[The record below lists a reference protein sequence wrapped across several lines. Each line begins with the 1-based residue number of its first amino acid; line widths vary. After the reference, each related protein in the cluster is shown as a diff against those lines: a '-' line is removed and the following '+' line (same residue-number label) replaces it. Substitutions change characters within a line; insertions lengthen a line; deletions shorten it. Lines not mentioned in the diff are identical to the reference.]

1 MTKLNNKIINEIK
14 ALKLKMMNTTNLL
27 ATFESY
33 GFILNDIDIDSSL
46 VIFKHKFDYEIILKL
61 LLKLNARKI
70 NLYDFIVLLKVLIN
84 KDFTYFLPAIMR
96 FEGI

>member
-1 MTKLNNKIINEIK
+1 MIKLDNKIINEIK

-61 LLKLNARKI
+61 RLISKDIFCIEDIKI
-70 NLYDFIVLLKVLIN
+70 NHN
-84 KDFTYFLPAIMR
+84 N
-96 FEGI
+96 

>member
-46 VIFKHKFDYEIILKL
+46 VIFKHKFEYEIILKL
-61 LLKLNARKI
+61 RLISNDIFCIEDIKI
-70 NLYDFIVLLKVLIN
+70 NHN
-84 KDFTYFLPAIMR
+84 N
-96 FEGI
+96 

>member
-1 MTKLNNKIINEIK
+1 MTKLKNKIINVIK

-46 VIFKHKFDYEIILKL
+46 VIFKHKFEYEIILKL
-61 LLKLNARKI
+61 RLISKDIFCIEDIKI
-70 NLYDFIVLLKVLIN
+70 NHN
-84 KDFTYFLPAIMR
+84 N
-96 FEGI
+96 

>member
-46 VIFKHKFDYEIILKL
+46 VIFKHKFDYEVILKL
-61 LLKLNARKI
+61 RLISKDIFCIEDIKI
-70 NLYDFIVLLKVLIN
+70 NHN
-84 KDFTYFLPAIMR
+84 N
-96 FEGI
+96 

>member
-61 LLKLNARKI
+61 RLISKDIFCIEDIKI
-70 NLYDFIVLLKVLIN
+70 NTLDTTSKCKLEIIN
-84 KDFTYFLPAIMR
+84 GNTVSIH
-96 FEGI
+96 

>member
-14 ALKLKMMNTTNLL
+14 ALKLKMMNTTNSL

-61 LLKLNARKI
+61 RLISKDIFCIEDIKI
-70 NLYDFIVLLKVLIN
+70 NHN
-84 KDFTYFLPAIMR
+84 N
-96 FEGI
+96 

>member
-14 ALKLKMMNTTNLL
+14 ALKLKMINTTNLL

-61 LLKLNARKI
+61 RLISKDIFCIEDIKI
-70 NLYDFIVLLKVLIN
+70 NHN
-84 KDFTYFLPAIMR
+84 N
-96 FEGI
+96 

>member
-1 MTKLNNKIINEIK
+1 MTKLNNKIIDEIK

-61 LLKLNARKI
+61 RLISKDIFCIEDIKI
-70 NLYDFIVLLKVLIN
+70 NHN
-84 KDFTYFLPAIMR
+84 N
-96 FEGI
+96 

>member
-61 LLKLNARKI
+61 KLISKDIFCIEDIKI
-70 NLYDFIVLLKVLIN
+70 NHN
-84 KDFTYFLPAIMR
+84 N
-96 FEGI
+96 

>member
-1 MTKLNNKIINEIK
+1 MTKLINKIINEIK

-61 LLKLNARKI
+61 RLISKDIFCIEDIKI
-70 NLYDFIVLLKVLIN
+70 NHN
-84 KDFTYFLPAIMR
+84 N
-96 FEGI
+96 

>member
-14 ALKLKMMNTTNLL
+14 ALKLKMVNTTNLL

-61 LLKLNARKI
+61 RLISKDIFCIEDIKI
-70 NLYDFIVLLKVLIN
+70 NHN
-84 KDFTYFLPAIMR
+84 N
-96 FEGI
+96 

>member
-46 VIFKHKFDYEIILKL
+46 VIFKHKFDYDIILKL
-61 LLKLNARKI
+61 RLISKDIFCIEDIKI
-70 NLYDFIVLLKVLIN
+70 NHN
-84 KDFTYFLPAIMR
+84 N
-96 FEGI
+96 

>member
-61 LLKLNARKI
+61 RLISKDIFCIEDIKI
-70 NLYDFIVLLKVLIN
+70 NHN
-84 KDFTYFLPAIMR
+84 N
-96 FEGI
+96 

>member
-14 ALKLKMMNTTNLL
+14 ALRLKMMNTANLL

-46 VIFKHKFDYEIILKL
+46 VIFRNKFDYEIILKL
-61 LLKLNARKI
+61 RLISKDIFCIEDIKI
-70 NLYDFIVLLKVLIN
+70 NHN
-84 KDFTYFLPAIMR
+84 N
-96 FEGI
+96 

>member
-1 MTKLNNKIINEIK
+1 MIKLNNKIINEIK

-46 VIFKHKFDYEIILKL
+46 VIFKHKFEYEIILKL
-61 LLKLNARKI
+61 RLISNDIFYIEDIKI
-70 NLYDFIVLLKVLIN
+70 NHN
-84 KDFTYFLPAIMR
+84 N
-96 FEGI
+96 

>member
-14 ALKLKMMNTTNLL
+14 ALKLKMMNTTSLL

-61 LLKLNARKI
+61 RLISKDIFCIEDIKI
-70 NLYDFIVLLKVLIN
+70 NHN
-84 KDFTYFLPAIMR
+84 N
-96 FEGI
+96 

>member
-46 VIFKHKFDYEIILKL
+46 VIFKPKFDYEIILKL
-61 LLKLNARKI
+61 RLISKDIFCIEDIKI
-70 NLYDFIVLLKVLIN
+70 NHN
-84 KDFTYFLPAIMR
+84 N
-96 FEGI
+96 

>member
-1 MTKLNNKIINEIK
+1 MTKINNKIINEIK

-61 LLKLNARKI
+61 RLISKDIFCIEDIKI
-70 NLYDFIVLLKVLIN
+70 NHN
-84 KDFTYFLPAIMR
+84 N
-96 FEGI
+96 

>member
-46 VIFKHKFDYEIILKL
+46 VIFKHKFDYVIILKL
-61 LLKLNARKI
+61 RLISKDIFCIEDIKI
-70 NLYDFIVLLKVLIN
+70 NHN
-84 KDFTYFLPAIMR
+84 N
-96 FEGI
+96 

>member
-14 ALKLKMMNTTNLL
+14 ALKLKMINTTNLL

-33 GFILNDIDIDSSL
+33 GFILNDIDIDTSL

-61 LLKLNARKI
+61 RLISKDIFCIEDIKI
-70 NLYDFIVLLKVLIN
+70 NHN
-84 KDFTYFLPAIMR
+84 N
-96 FEGI
+96 

>member
-1 MTKLNNKIINEIK
+1 MIKLNNKIINEIK

-61 LLKLNARKI
+61 RLISKDIFCIEDIKI
-70 NLYDFIVLLKVLIN
+70 NHN
-84 KDFTYFLPAIMR
+84 N
-96 FEGI
+96 

>member
-46 VIFKHKFDYEIILKL
+46 VIFKHKLDYEIILKL
-61 LLKLNARKI
+61 RLISKDIFCIEDIKI
-70 NLYDFIVLLKVLIN
+70 NHN
-84 KDFTYFLPAIMR
+84 N
-96 FEGI
+96 

>member
-14 ALKLKMMNTTNLL
+14 ALKLNMMNTTNLL

-61 LLKLNARKI
+61 RLISKDIFCIEDIKI
-70 NLYDFIVLLKVLIN
+70 NHN
-84 KDFTYFLPAIMR
+84 N
-96 FEGI
+96 

>member
-61 LLKLNARKI
+61 RLISKDIFCIEDIKI
-70 NLYDFIVLLKVLIN
+70 NHNIIMVCDYILII
-84 KDFTYFLPAIMR
+84 F
-96 FEGI
+96 

>member
-61 LLKLNARKI
+61 RFISKDIFCIEDIKI
-70 NLYDFIVLLKVLIN
+70 NHN
-84 KDFTYFLPAIMR
+84 N
-96 FEGI
+96 

>member
-1 MTKLNNKIINEIK
+1 MNKVILAGRLTNEIK

-61 LLKLNARKI
+61 RLISKDIFCIEDIKI
-70 NLYDFIVLLKVLIN
+70 NHN
-84 KDFTYFLPAIMR
+84 N
-96 FEGI
+96 

>member
-33 GFILNDIDIDSSL
+33 GFILNDIDSSL
-46 VIFKHKFDYEIILKL
+46 VIFKHKFEYEIILKL
-61 LLKLNARKI
+61 RLISNDIFYIEDIKI
-70 NLYDFIVLLKVLIN
+70 NHN
-84 KDFTYFLPAIMR
+84 N
-96 FEGI
+96 

>member
-33 GFILNDIDIDSSL
+33 GFILNDIDIDSPL

-61 LLKLNARKI
+61 RLISKDIFCIEDIKI
-70 NLYDFIVLLKVLIN
+70 NHN
-84 KDFTYFLPAIMR
+84 N
-96 FEGI
+96 

>member
-27 ATFESY
+27 AIFESY

-61 LLKLNARKI
+61 RLISKDIFCIEDIKI
-70 NLYDFIVLLKVLIN
+70 NHN
-84 KDFTYFLPAIMR
+84 N
-96 FEGI
+96 

>member
-27 ATFESY
+27 ATFKSY

-61 LLKLNARKI
+61 RLISKDIFCIEDIKI
-70 NLYDFIVLLKVLIN
+70 NHN
-84 KDFTYFLPAIMR
+84 N
-96 FEGI
+96 

>member
-61 LLKLNARKI
+61 RLISKDIFCIEDVKI
-70 NLYDFIVLLKVLIN
+70 NHN
-84 KDFTYFLPAIMR
+84 N
-96 FEGI
+96 

>member
-1 MTKLNNKIINEIK
+1 MTKLNTKIINEIT
-14 ALKLKMMNTTNLL
+14 ALKLTMMNTTNLL

-61 LLKLNARKI
+61 RLISKDIFCIEDIKI
-70 NLYDFIVLLKVLIN
+70 NHN
-84 KDFTYFLPAIMR
+84 N
-96 FEGI
+96 

>member
-33 GFILNDIDIDSSL
+33 GFILNDIDIDTSL

-61 LLKLNARKI
+61 RLISKDIFCIEDIKI
-70 NLYDFIVLLKVLIN
+70 NHN
-84 KDFTYFLPAIMR
+84 N
-96 FEGI
+96 

>member
-14 ALKLKMMNTTNLL
+14 AWKLKMMNTTNLL

-61 LLKLNARKI
+61 RLISKDIFCIEDIKI
-70 NLYDFIVLLKVLIN
+70 NHN
-84 KDFTYFLPAIMR
+84 N
-96 FEGI
+96 